1 MKILWTEPAI
11 EDLRNLHGYIAK
23 DSKEFASTFVG
34 KIILSVDK
42 LTDFPRLGRMVPEAD
57 QEAIRELLYHNYR
70 IISEADPDKR
80 LFYMLVVDLV
90 REALTK
96 ALDLMGIEVP
106 RRM

>member
-70 IISEADPDKR
+70 IVYRVKNDLIEI
-80 LFYMLVVDLV
+80 LTVVHGRRDLGSFQPAPWDV
-90 REALTK
+90 
-96 ALDLMGIEVP
+96 D
-106 RRM
+106 